1 MYIMKREKKETSGK
15 KKRNL
20 LCAVWLILGV
30 VCLLYFI
37 LLMSYVGLTNT
48 FYLIWLFGGLFC
60 LVFSFLAKIHF
71 VRRCIP
77 KPLRLL
83 LYSLIVICLIFF
95 CFIEGLILSGF
106 HREPTKEVDYLIVL
120 GAHVRYGK
128 PSNVLAKRL
137 DAAYDYAIEHEG
149 VKVIVSGGQGGN
161 ETTTEA
167 YAMAR
172 YLEEKGLDGDRIL
185 LEEASRNTDE
195 NLTFS
200 YKIAGA
206 DAKIAV
212 VSNDFHIFRAVH
224 LAREAGFKDP
234 QALAARD
241 DVRTM
246 PADLLREF
254 FGVCK
259 DWIYGNMK
267 LFPVR

>member
-1 MYIMKREKKETSGK
+1 MRKEREKKHNK
-15 KKRNL
+15 KERNL
-20 LCAVWLILGV
+20 PCVIWLILGI
-30 VCLLYFI
+30 VCLLYFT
-37 LLMSYVGLTNT
+37 LLMSYVGLTNV
-48 FYLIWLFGGLFC
+48 FYLIWLFGGLLC
-60 LVFSFLAKIHF
+60 LLFSFLARIHL
-71 VRRCIP
+71 VKRCIP
-77 KPLRLL
+77 KPVRVL
-83 LYSLIVICLIFF
+83 LYSFIGICFAFF

-106 HREPTKEVDYLIVL
+106 YREPAGEVDYLIVL
-120 GAHVRYGK
+120 GAHVKYGK
-128 PSNVLAKRL
+128 PSNTLAKRL

-149 VKVIVSGGQGGN
+149 VKVIVSGGQGSN

-200 YKIAGA
+200 YEIAGA

-224 LAREAGFKDP
+224 LARGAGFRDP
-234 QALAARD
+234 QGLAARD

-246 PADLLREF
+246 ASDLVREF

-259 DWIYGNMK
+259 DWIYGNIK

>member
-1 MYIMKREKKETSGK
+1 MREESYNKKE
-15 KKRNL
+15 RNL
-20 LCAVWLILGV
+20 PCLAWLILGMI
-30 VCLLYFI
+30 CLLYFA
-37 LLMSYVGLTNT
+37 LLMSYVGLTNI
-48 FYLIWLFGGLFC
+48 FYIVWLLGGLFC
-60 LVFSFLAKIHF
+60 LLFSYLAKIHF
-71 VRRCIP
+71 IRRYVPRFLQI
-77 KPLRLL
+77 L
-83 LYSLIVICLIFF
+83 LYSVFGICFIFF

-106 HREPTKEVDYLIVL
+106 FREPTEEVDYLIVL

-137 DAAYDYAIEHEG
+137 DAAYNYAMEHEG

-200 YKIAGA
+200 YEIAGA

-224 LAREAGFKDP
+224 LAREAGFQDP

-246 PADLLREF
+246 PSDLLREF

-259 DWIYGNMK
+259 DWIYGNIK